1 MQPLDSGKEAGVAGV
16 ELTPLVKTPKSQL
29 IAEQPSAKKTG
40 AYQNPFFLTFKDK
53 EAATIRWKATFPTIK
68 SHSHQMIDPQT

>member
-40 AYQNPFFLTFKDK
+40 AYQNPFFFNIQRQRSSHNQM
-53 EAATIRWKATFPTIK
+53 EGHFPYNQIPFPP
-68 SHSHQMIDPQT
+68 DE